1 MSRPFIVSNE
11 HVDGKT
17 VRRYST
23 LKGAAKRFEEMSGHP
38 LPANANHA
46 ETVSDYGTVVWFE
59 SSIDLTVN
67 DPAHGMTDD
76 EIFAKHA
83 ELVGIA
89 NEVSGYGEYGGDDEE
104 QDAAID
110 AAYKALQDFEPAFN
124 RAKERYDLRQQAR
137 QDSDFDDMRYGGEMH
152 RLYGDAW
159 LFQDC
164 PGAW

>member
-1 MSRPFIVSNE
+1 MSKPFTVSNE

-23 LKGAAKRFEEMSGHP
+23 LEGAAKRFEEMSGHP
-38 LPANANHA
+38 LPAHVNHA

-67 DPAHGMTDD
+67 DPAYGMTDD
-76 EIFAKHA
+76 DIFSKYAQLKA
-83 ELVGIA
+83 EFNDA
-89 NEVSGYGEYGGDDEE
+89 SDACEHGEDTPE
-104 QDAAID
+104 QRAEME
-110 AAYKALQDFEPAFN
+110 AAYARLCVYVPAWIA
-124 RAKERYDLRQQAR
+124 AKERYDLRQQAY

-159 LFQDC
+159 LYQDC